1 MAKMKDIRN
10 FFNSQKE
17 VDTPALAASDI
28 DDVSQSELLI
38 VDNEIKKSTEV
49 KKNRITNI
57 TEKSK
62 AEVKT
67 YALIYRE
74 PKLHSNVNK
83 IYPKY
88 TFLKTS
94 INNWK
99 FKIRSARKEQL
110 FSNGN
115 VDQIYFQMTSW

>member
-17 VDTPALAASDI
+17 VDTPALAASDT
-28 DDVSQSELLI
+28 DDVPQSELLI

-99 FKIRSARKEQL
+99 FKIRSARKEKL

>member
-10 FFNSQKE
+10 LFNSQKE
-17 VDTPALAASDI
+17 VDTPALAASDT

-67 YALIYRE
+67 YALIHRT
-74 PKLHSNVNK
+74 KAA
-83 IYPKY
+83 
-88 TFLKTS
+88 LK
-94 INNWK
+94 
-99 FKIRSARKEQL
+99 R
-110 FSNGN
+110 
-115 VDQIYFQMTSW
+115 